1 MGKKKIIKLREQNR
15 HSQRYNGWQRA
26 RLNLLML
33 RSLITTLLI
42 FAFVTPGLANSGQCE
57 MTSLHCADEMACCQ
71 QAQAVTGSAAARLCC
86 EIFCG
91 EPLDKGAELTA
102 NVTLPASN
110 VAPLASFTSSPAF
123 ILLTITQADLAIR
136 VMNSSLCQHR
146 PPPLFL
152 SYSAFLI

>member
-1 MGKKKIIKLREQNR
+1 
-15 HSQRYNGWQRA
+15 
-26 RLNLLML
+26 ML

-42 FAFVTPGLANSGQCE
+42 FAFVTPSLARIGQCE
-57 MTSLHCADEMACCQ
+57 MTSPHCANEMACCQ

-86 EIFCG
+86 EVFCG

-102 NVTLPASN
+102 NVTLPHSA
-110 VAPLASFTSSPAF
+110 VVPIAPFTSSLGF
-123 ILLTITQADLAIR
+123 VLLTPAQADLAIR

-152 SYSAFLI
+152 SHSALLI